1 MSKKWVARR
10 LASRR
15 RGTPG
20 ATTRQGVGGRK
31 SGSGHKTRSG
41 PAGKVGRAA
50 QSGRELRHWLP
61 LVCHPTSPAPP
72 ACQMHVR
79 WAWTQTGDL
88 ALDYRLAA
96 PRRALVIPPRRTAS
110 RQDGLWRHSCCEAFL
125 GVRGESGYREFNFS
139 PSGEWAC
146 YAFAD
151 YRVPLAPPEVTR
163 PDNAPHGRCQ
173 RHRHLWRLRARVP
186 ARLLPQEEGGHT
198 LVLGLTAVVEALGG
212 GLSYWAL
219 AHPAPVPD
227 FHHPEGRL
235 LVLASP

>member
-15 RGTPG
+15 REAPR
-20 ATTRQGVGGRK
+20 ACSRQVAGGHESR
-31 SGSGHKTRSG
+31 SGHKTRSG
-41 PAGKVGRAA
+41 PEEQLGRAA
-50 QSGRELRHWLP
+50 QSGHALRRWLA

-72 ACQMHVR
+72 SCQVRVR

-96 PRRALVIPPRRTAS
+96 PRRALVIPPRQTPS
-110 RQDGLWRHSCCEAFL
+110 RQDGLWRHSCCEAFI